1 VKIWALT
8 WIGFLGLLR
17 NKLIILFVAVFVCI
31 VLLMMAPLIQIKSM
45 AGDNVA
51 QARGMLLSLM
61 SVVMTSVSG
70 FGSLLAAWSAADAV
84 ASEMK
89 SGTVMA
95 LMARPVRRWE
105 FLLSK
110 YLAVQMLMAVYVLF
124 MFAVS
129 NVLVWIAG
137 ERILTNPWVLL
148 VYPMIRYGIYSAM
161 AVCFVT
167 MMHPIFAF
175 IAVLLSSVVASLV
188 SPSSIGALFLPE
200 WIHRSLFFVLPSVNL
215 LSESQFLAITASTL
229 KSTPWRDHLTAVVY
243 GLDYALVL
251 FLFAAWSF
259 RRRSLARE

>member
-8 WIGFLGLLR
+8 WIAFRGLLR

-31 VLLMMAPLIQIKSM
+31 VLLMLAPLVQIKSM
-45 AGDNVA
+45 AGENVA

-61 SVVMTSVSG
+61 SAVMTVVSG

-84 ASEMK
+84 ASEMR

-124 MFAVS
+124 MLAVS

-137 ERILTNPWVLL
+137 ERILTNLWVLL

-161 AVCFVT
+161 AVCFVA

-175 IAVLLSSVVASLV
+175 IAVLLVSVVASLV
-188 SPSSIGALFLPE
+188 SPSSVGAFFLPE
-200 WIHRSLFFVLPSVNL
+200 WIHRGLFFILPSVNL
-215 LSESQFLAITASTL
+215 LSESQFLAITASNL
-229 KSTPWRDHLTAVVY
+229 KSTPWSDHLTAIVY

-251 FLFAAWSF
+251 FLLAVWAFG
-259 RRRSLARE
+259 RRGLARE